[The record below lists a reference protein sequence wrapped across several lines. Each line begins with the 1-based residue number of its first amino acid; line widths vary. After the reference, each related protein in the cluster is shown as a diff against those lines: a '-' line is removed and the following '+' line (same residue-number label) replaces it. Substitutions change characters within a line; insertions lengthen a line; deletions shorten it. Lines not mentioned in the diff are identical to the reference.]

1 MLRRAL
7 ILLCALFLVGGCAG
21 VAAKAPERV
30 VPRSAETVRLS
41 FAPVVKEVA
50 PAVVS
55 ITSRKAIVTR
65 GSPFAGDPFF
75 QFFFHD
81 LRTPSRR
88 IETSLGSGVIIRDD
102 GLVVT
107 NHHVIDGADEIQ
119 VVLADRRTFSAKVL
133 WSDPG
138 SDLAFLQL
146 ATHGG
151 HLPTA
156 SLGDSDTAEV
166 GDLVLAI
173 GNPFGIGQT
182 VTSGI
187 ISAKGRTAPELDQ
200 DVSFLQTD
208 AAINPGNS
216 GGALVTL
223 DGKVV
228 GINTAIFTRGG
239 GSIGIGFAI
248 PADLV
253 RARLEAL
260 GSGRPMTARPWLGAA
275 LEPVDQA
282 LAQQLGLDRPR
293 GVLVRQVYPK
303 SAADTAGLV
312 AGDVILSVDGVT
324 VDDPAAVEYRLS
336 LKALGDRTRLGI
348 WHRAA
353 ERPVEV
359 ELGQAPMSPAPDR
372 TLLKGESPLAGVTVA
387 NLSPG
392 LSQELQID
400 MFRRGVV
407 VLAVDPNGPGA
418 RLALGRGDI
427 IESVGGRRMA
437 SVADLERSRR
447 SDRGSWRIGSNRGG
461 RVTVLTIR

>member
-1 MLRRAL
+1 M
-7 ILLCALFLVGGCAG
+7 
-21 VAAKAPERV
+21 
-30 VPRSAETVRLS
+30 VRLS
-41 FAPVVKEVA
+41 FAPVVKVVA

-55 ITSRKAIVTR
+55 ITSRKAVVAR
-65 GSPFAGDPFF
+65 RSPFAGDPFF

-81 LRTPSRR
+81 LGVPSRR
-88 IETSLGSGVIIRDD
+88 IETSLGSGVIVRDD

-107 NHHVIDGADEIQ
+107 NHHVIDGADQIQ
-119 VVLADRRTFSAKVL
+119 IVLADRRTFSAKVL

-146 ATHGG
+146 DTHGE
-151 HLPTA
+151 HLPILA
-156 SLGDSDTAEV
+156 LGNSDTAQV

-187 ISAKGRTAPELDQ
+187 ISAKGRTAPNLDQ

-223 DGKVV
+223 DAKLV

-260 GSGRPMTARPWLGAA
+260 RAGRSMTARPWLGAA

-282 LAQQLGLDRPR
+282 LAEQLGLDRPR
-293 GVLVRQVYPK
+293 GVLVRQVYPE
-303 SAADTAGLV
+303 SAADRAGLV
-312 AGDVILSVDGVT
+312 AGDVILTVDGAV

-348 WHRAA
+348 WRRSA
-353 ERPVEV
+353 ERSIEV
-359 ELGQAPMSPAPDR
+359 GLGEAPMSPAPDR
-372 TLLKGESPLAGVTVA
+372 TTLDGENPLAGVTVA
-387 NLSPG
+387 NMSPG
-392 LSQELQID
+392 LNRQLQID
-400 MFRRGVV
+400 MFRQGVV
-407 VLAVDPNGPGA
+407 VLAVDPDGLGA
-418 RLALGRGDI
+418 RLALRRGDVV
-427 IESVGGRRMA
+427 ESIDGHRTR
-437 SVADLERSRR
+437 SVAELEHRLRS
-447 SDRGSWRIGSNRGG
+447 SDGSWQIDISRDG
-461 RVTVLTIR
+461 RLTVVTIR

>member
-1 MLRRAL
+1 M
-7 ILLCALFLVGGCAG
+7 GGCAG
-21 VAAKAPERV
+21 VPAKATERV
-30 VPRSAETVRLS
+30 VPGSAGMVRLS

-65 GSPFAGDPFF
+65 RSPFAGDPFF

-81 LRTPSRR
+81 MGVPSRR
-88 IETSLGSGVIIRDD
+88 IETSLGSGVIVRDD

-107 NHHVIDGADEIQ
+107 NHHVIDGADQIE
-119 VVLADRRTFSAKVL
+119 VVLADRRTFSAKLL

-146 ATHGG
+146 ATHGE
-151 HLPTA
+151 HLPTV
-156 SLGDSDTAEV
+156 SLGNSDKVEV

-187 ISAKGRTAPELDQ
+187 VSAMGRTAPNLDQ

-216 GGALVTL
+216 GGPLVTL

-260 GSGRPMTARPWLGAA
+260 RSGQSMSARPWLGAA
-275 LEPVDQA
+275 LEPIDQA
-282 LAQQLGLDRPR
+282 LAEQLGLDRPR
-293 GVLVRQVYPK
+293 GVLVRQVYPG
-303 SAADTAGLV
+303 SAAAKAGLE
-312 AGDVILSVDGVT
+312 AGDVILSVDGVA
-324 VDDPAAVEYRLS
+324 VEDAAAVEYRLS
-336 LKALGDRTRLGI
+336 LRSLGDRVKVGI
-348 WHRAA
+348 WRRSG
-353 ERPVEV
+353 ERTVEV
-359 ELGQAPMSPAPDR
+359 GLGAAPMSPAPEK
-372 TLLKGESPLAGVTVA
+372 TVIGGENPLAGVTVA
-387 NLSPG
+387 NMSPG
-392 LSQELQID
+392 LNQELQID
-400 MFRRGVV
+400 MFRQGVV

-418 RLALGRGDI
+418 ELALRRGDVI
-427 IESVGGRRMA
+427 ASVGRQKMR
-437 SVADLERSRR
+437 SVAELQRSLRSSRR
-447 SDRGSWRIGSNRGG
+447 PWQIGIG
-461 RVTVLTIR
+461 RDGRLTVLTIR